1 MTCRHVKLCVQS
13 ASLSTSVPSSLYP
26 SVNICVTYLLIIR
39 VTYQIFFNHVPTSL
53 SCECFSSKWAA
64 YKTVGGSVKV
74 SSRSQWESSKLGD
87 LLSTARVRA
96 TLSPISKA
104 LSLPSWG
111 NFNKILIILRSIRV
125 KIMSDGCNN
134 CGKERRL

>member
-1 MTCRHVKLCVQS
+1 MSLLLCYVNV
-13 ASLSTSVPSSLYP
+13 SVVSG
-26 SVNICVTYLLIIR
+26 LLI
-39 VTYQIFFNHVPTSL
+39 
-53 SCECFSSKWAA
+53 
-64 YKTVGGSVKV
+64 KTVGGSVKV

-96 TLSPISKA
+96 TMSPISKA

-134 CGKERRL
+134 CGRERRL